1 MPTVRII
8 ACLDVAQGRVVKG
21 ENFGNLKEMGSPVE
35 LAMHHSRAGAD
46 EITLLDIEA
55 TIQKRGA
62 ILELVGSC
70 AEQIMIPLTVGGG
83 VDSVDAV
90 GSLLQAGAD
99 KVSIGSAAVSD
110 PNLLKLI
117 ALEYGSQLTVASL
130 DICRGTTDS
139 GFELTTHGG
148 RNRTHLDAITWIGG
162 LEQLGV
168 GEVLL
173 NSIDADGTRKG
184 FDTAL
189 IAAARAATSLPI
201 VASGGAGVPEHF
213 VAATR
218 AGADALL
225 AASIFHSGSVS
236 IAEVKSHLAQAGF
249 EVRLDDRQAA

>member
-8 ACLDVAQGRVVKG
+8 ACLDVARGNVVKG
-21 ENFGNLKEMGSPVE
+21 ENFGNLREMGNPVD
-35 LAMHHSRAGAD
+35 LALLHSEGGAD

-62 ILELVGSC
+62 ILELVSSC
-70 AEQIMIPLTVGGG
+70 AEQLMIPLTVGGG
-83 VDSVDAV
+83 VDSVDSV

-110 PNLLKLI
+110 PGLLKRI
-117 ALEYGSQLTVASL
+117 ATEYGSQLTVASL
-130 DICRGTTDS
+130 DICRGSTKS

-148 RNRTHLDAITWIGG
+148 RNRTDLDAITWIGR
-162 LEQLGV
+162 LEQFGV

-173 NSIDADGTRKG
+173 NSIDADGTRRG
-184 FDTAL
+184 FDLAL
-189 IAAARAATSLPI
+189 VAAARAATPLPL
-201 VASGGAGVPEHF
+201 VASGGAGKPEHF

-225 AASIFHSGSVS
+225 AASIFHSGLVS
-236 IAEVKSHLAQAGF
+236 IAEVKSSLAQAGF
-249 EVRLDDRQAA
+249 EVRRVDRQTA